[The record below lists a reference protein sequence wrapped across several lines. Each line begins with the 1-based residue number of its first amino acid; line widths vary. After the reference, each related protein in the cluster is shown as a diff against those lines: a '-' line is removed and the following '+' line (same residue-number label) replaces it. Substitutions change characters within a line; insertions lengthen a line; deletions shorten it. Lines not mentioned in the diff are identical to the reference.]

1 MKRDMDLIRE
11 LMLKLEE
18 YPKELEDVVHIDG
31 STPEIHVAGYNA
43 GQITYHLALIY
54 EAGLVDSNGAEAR
67 TGIYFYRLSWNGH
80 EFLDTVRDN
89 EVWRRVKAGAAQAGA
104 ASVSLL
110 VGLGKAYA
118 KQVIKERLGIDLG

>member
-11 LMLKLEE
+11 LLLKLEE
-18 YPKELEDVVHIDG
+18 YPKALEDVVHI
-31 STPEIHVAGYNA
+31 TPDAPGIQVAGYEVD
-43 GQITYHLALIY
+43 QISYHLSLIE
-54 EAGLVDSNGAEAR
+54 EAGLIDTRGAGAQI
-67 TGIYFYRLSWNGH
+67 GIYFYRLSWDGH
-80 EFLDTVRDN
+80 EFIDTVRDS

-118 KQVIKERLGIDLG
+118 KQMIKERLGIDLA